1 MARLLLIDDDDE
13 FRTLLRLTLVH
24 HGHRVCEARN
34 GEEGLAQYALAA
46 PDLVITDIV
55 MPEMEGLDLVME
67 LRKRQPTVKI
77 IAISGGGQ
85 IGPDDYL
92 HCASLLGAAVVL
104 SKPFPALTLLAAIDG
119 LLQNDTI
126 AADVPSQVPG

>member
-24 HGHRVCEARN
+24 HGHQVFEARN
-34 GEEGLAQYALAA
+34 GQEGLAQYALTA

-77 IAISGGGQ
+77 IAISGGGR

-92 HCASLLGAAVVL
+92 HCASLLGAAEVL
-104 SKPFPALTLLAAIDG
+104 TKPFPAMMLLAAIER
-119 LLQNDTI
+119 LLQNDAV
-126 AADVPSQVPG
+126 AACVPSPMPE